1 MNISFLFH
9 ESGRLHL
16 SSFKLQASLLP
27 SPKIWHHLSKIAPA
41 GFLQNVYF
49 GIWYGYVCLSCLNI
63 MKYLSET
70 EASLVSSLKHWS
82 QTENMTKC
90 WSRQRWRW
98 VELVAGASAQVSAQM
113 KATSCS
119 KYELFGSPCLQSSLA
134 FTAKH
139 RLLML
144 NYASVPAILHTT
156 CTKSRER

>member
-1 MNISFLFH
+1 MNQEDFIYQV
-9 ESGRLHL
+9 
-16 SSFKLQASLLP
+16 SSFKLLYSPP

-90 WSRQRWRW
+90 WSRLRWRW
-98 VELVAGASAQVSAQM
+98 VELVAGASAQVSVQM

-119 KYELFGSPCLQSSLA
+119 KYELFGSPCLQSSVA
-134 FTAKH
+134 FIQPPYTNSS
-139 RLLML
+139 R
-144 NYASVPAILHTT
+144 NYQKQIPYPSNNW
-156 CTKSRER
+156 